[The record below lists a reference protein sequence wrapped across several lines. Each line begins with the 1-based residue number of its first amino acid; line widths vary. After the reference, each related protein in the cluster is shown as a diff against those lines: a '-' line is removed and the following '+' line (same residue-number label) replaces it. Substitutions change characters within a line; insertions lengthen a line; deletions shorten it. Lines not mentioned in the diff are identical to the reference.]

1 MPISFLFLHTMGK
14 RQKRINCTAGL
25 SSWTP
30 YVEQEVNVICCSG
43 VVYHGMLISVE
54 KDSIRLKD
62 FAGSTV
68 KLSIVD
74 LKELIIDYV
83 SQ

>member
-14 RQKRINCTAGL
+14 RQNRINCTAGL
-25 SSWTP
+25 TDWTP
-30 YVEQEVNVICCSG
+30 YITQEVNVICCSG
-43 VVYHGMLISVE
+43 VVYHGVLKAVE
-54 KDSIRLKD
+54 SDFILLKD
-62 FAGSTV
+62 FSGTTV